1 MCISHLTGHVQVI
14 RRGYGLW
21 IEVIDVGVLS
31 DCAFIGTMQ
40 MMPIDYEWLP
50 NMDGMVDLVRNPTG
64 QEAGRPWH
72 QSFEGVPVIDVCL
85 RRIGFLLLMP
95 IPSAPPFPGIEL
107 SYPPFNPHCARH
119 GLEEVS
125 GSEVDASTVVA
136 VARSQVG
143 APQVGAVPGRP
154 PPPSCPAPTLEKN
167 AKNSVQIQTKA
178 PPQTPK
184 PKAPPANYLLLRED
198 EVVAATLKLKIF
210 HVDSEILNRKE
221 WNPAAYLQ
229 TLSGGTPVPGGNGIS
244 MNAFAIGMVT
254 HAEIDKPMD
263 YDPTTLYEPHHW
275 VTNDMVQRS
284 RVLYGSLIKLAE
296 EFNAAVARHGQIM
309 YGALYGFHSV
319 SSWLL

>member
-85 RRIGFLLLMP
+85 RRIGSLPLMMP
-95 IPSAPPFPGIEL
+95 HPSAPPFPGIEL

-143 APQVGAVPGRP
+143 APQVVAVAGRPSPPPPPPPQVGAVPGRP
-154 PPPSCPAPTLEKN
+154 PPPSCPAPTLAKN
-167 AKNSVQIQTKA
+167 AKNSV
-178 PPQTPK
+178 
-184 PKAPPANYLLLRED
+184 
-198 EVVAATLKLKIF
+198 
-210 HVDSEILNRKE
+210 
-221 WNPAAYLQ
+221 
-229 TLSGGTPVPGGNGIS
+229 
-244 MNAFAIGMVT
+244 
-254 HAEIDKPMD
+254 
-263 YDPTTLYEPHHW
+263 
-275 VTNDMVQRS
+275 
-284 RVLYGSLIKLAE
+284 
-296 EFNAAVARHGQIM
+296 
-309 YGALYGFHSV
+309 
-319 SSWLL
+319 